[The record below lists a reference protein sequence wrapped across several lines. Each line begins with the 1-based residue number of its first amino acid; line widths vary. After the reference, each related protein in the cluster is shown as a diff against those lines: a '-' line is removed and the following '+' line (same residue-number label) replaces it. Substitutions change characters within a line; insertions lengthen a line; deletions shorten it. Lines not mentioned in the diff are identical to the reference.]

1 MFGTIMEKLSE
12 TYRIKNGWGLRA
24 IRNDRELKALIT
36 FCYTELEQ
44 EYLSDKQRELYEAT
58 IDAYY
63 LSESMDKT
71 FKFKGKEYIDV
82 YDLIEDYVGWYWS

>member
-1 MFGTIMEKLSE
+1 MFGTIKEKLSE

-36 FCYTELEQ
+36 FCYTELEE
-44 EYLSDKQRELYEAT
+44 EYLSDKQRKLYEAT
-58 IDAYY
+58 IDAYNMEK
-63 LSESMDKT
+63 SDKL

-82 YDLIEDYVGWYWS
+82 YDLIEDYCGWYWS